1 MDSRSQHL
9 EIAFFD
15 LETTVPSRAGQGFSI
30 LEFGA
35 ILVCPR
41 KLIELR
47 SYSTLVQP
55 SDLSAISA
63 TSVRCN
69 GITRDAVAKAPFF
82 RDVAREVYDIL
93 NGRVWAGHNIVRFD
107 CVRIR
112 EAFAEI
118 DLPAPEPKAIIDSLA
133 LLTQKFGRR
142 AGDMKMASL
151 ATYFGL
157 GKQIHRSLDDVR
169 MNLEVLKYCATVLFL
184 ESSLPEI
191 FPLNSWVSPSSIT
204 RSRSAGKDFQ
214 GGRNFNASSSSPVP
228 MFENHQIGSALNETL
243 ETRDLDQI
251 ECDTTKPDPFNM
263 SELIHQMNVGTI
275 KPDESTE
282 GALPDSPKLSNTLV
296 SEGCGSYS
304 TFLEPEEISEL
315 SLSACFIPSSQWS
328 QKIQILHNEALL
340 QLHCTKMTVRFG
352 ISKKFYDLAGRPRLS
367 FVVDASPGLCRVLDA
382 CDCQAQKLSADSGS
396 SSEWRPVIRKSGFLN
411 SSTIRLQIPTV
422 ANGDIASYSTEIYH
436 KDAFGDAQRLVFNRI
451 NVSELDSLFVPGTSV
466 DAFFSLDTY
475 DYKQLAGV
483 RLVAEKLIVQS

>member
-1 MDSRSQHL
+1 MDSSQHS

-15 LETTVPSRAGQGFSI
+15 VETTVPARAGQSFSI

-55 SDLSAISA
+55 SDLTAISA
-63 TSVRCN
+63 ASVRCN
-69 GITRDAVAKAPFF
+69 GITKDAVANAPLF
-82 RDVAREVYDIL
+82 RDVAREVYNIL
-93 NGRVWAGHNIVRFD
+93 HGRIWAGHNIVRFD

-112 EAFAEI
+112 EAFAET
-118 DLPAPEPKAIIDSLA
+118 DLLAPEPKAVIDSLA

-151 ATYFGL
+151 AAYFGL

-191 FPLNSWVSPSSIT
+191 FPVNSWVSPSAIT

-214 GGRNFNASSSSPVP
+214 GGRNFNTSSSSSVP
-228 MFENHQIGSALNETL
+228 MFENHHIGSALNETL

-251 ECDTTKPDPFNM
+251 DTTKPDPFNIT
-263 SELIHQMNVGTI
+263 ELIHQMNVGTI
-275 KPDESTE
+275 KPDASTE

-296 SEGCGSYS
+296 SEGCRSYS
-304 TFLEPEEISEL
+304 AFLEPEEISEL
-315 SLSACFIPSSQWS
+315 SLSACFIPSSQRS
-328 QKIQILHNEALL
+328 QKIQILHNNVLL
-340 QLHCTKMTVRFG
+340 QLHCAKMTVRFG

-367 FVVDASPGLCRVLDA
+367 FVVDAPPGLCRVLDT
-382 CDCQAQKLSADSGS
+382 CDCHTKKLSADSGS
-396 SSEWRPVIRKSGFLN
+396 SSEWRPVIRKIGFLN

-422 ANGDIASYSTEIYH
+422 ANGDIATYSTEIYH
-436 KDAFGDAQRLVFNRI
+436 KDAFGDAQRLIFNRI
-451 NVSELDSLFVPGTSV
+451 NVAELDSLFVPGTSV
-466 DAFFSLDTY
+466 DAFFFLDTY
-475 DYKQLAGV
+475 DYKQFAGV
-483 RLVAEKLIVQS
+483 RLVAEKLIVNS